1 MKLHKPAWDAPMIEK
16 GAKLMVT
23 DVTNAMSI
31 GQVVSYAGLSRST
44 LYRLMQR
51 GELRSLKIG
60 SRRLV
65 RKADIDA
72 LLESA
77 VDRSK

>member
-1 MKLHKPAWDAPMIEK
+1 MF
-16 GAKLMVT
+16 T

-31 GQVVSYAGLSRST
+31 NQAAAYAGLSRST
-44 LYRLMQR
+44 IYRLMQR
-51 GELRSLKIG
+51 GELQTLKIG

-65 RKADIDA
+65 RKADVDA
-72 LLESA
+72 LLERA

>member
-1 MKLHKPAWDAPMIEK
+1 MF
-16 GAKLMVT
+16 T

-31 GQVVSYAGLSRST
+31 NQAAAYAGLSRST
-44 LYRLMQR
+44 IYRLMQR
-51 GELRSLKIG
+51 GELQTLKIG

-65 RKADIDA
+65 RRADIDA

>member
-1 MKLHKPAWDAPMIEK
+1 MPMF
-16 GAKLMVT
+16 T

-31 GQVVSYAGLSRST
+31 NQAAAYAGLSRST
-44 LYRLMQR
+44 IYRLMQR
-51 GELRSLKIG
+51 GELQTLKIG

-65 RKADIDA
+65 RKADVDA
-72 LLESA
+72 LLERA